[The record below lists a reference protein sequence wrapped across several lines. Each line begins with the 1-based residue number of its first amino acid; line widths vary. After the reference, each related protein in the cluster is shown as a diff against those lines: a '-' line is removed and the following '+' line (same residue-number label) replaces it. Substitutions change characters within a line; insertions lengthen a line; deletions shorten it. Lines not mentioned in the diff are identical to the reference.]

1 MAFLFLAGGA
11 GVFPG
16 VLAEAEADP
25 GVGGLPDGAFLLL
38 PGFPGF
44 PGVFPGVIALS
55 VIVLDLEAE
64 KINYNIGS

>member
-16 VLAEAEADP
+16 VIAEADP
-25 GVGGLPDGAFLLL
+25 GVGGLPYGTFLLL
-38 PGFPGF
+38 PGFPSF

-55 VIVLDLEAE
+55 VIVLDLEVA
-64 KINYNIGS
+64 KINYNIVNR